1 MTLFF
6 GYSKELLWDGS
17 FKYQYHIFWLRNK
30 KYLSKFLLCIQQV
43 GTNLVNVNLRRHEL
57 TVRELGGCMGP
68 IWKNYFK
75 NSSAIMV
82 INPLTFVYLMNS
94 SFWVDTIN

>member
-1 MTLFF
+1 MTLCF
-6 GYSKELLWDGS
+6 GYSKEPSLWDGS
-17 FKYQYHIFWLRNK
+17 FKYPVPTTYILVE
-30 KYLSKFLLCIQQV
+30 KYLSQFLLCIQQV

-82 INPLTFVYLMNS
+82 IKPLYT
-94 SFWVDTIN
+94 